1 MGLPNKDEV
10 KGKLHQAKGLVK
22 EKIGRS
28 LGDRKMKDEGD
39 AERARGQIR
48 EGFGKS
54 RRKVGETVE
63 KIGKAIGK

>member
-1 MGLPNKDEV
+1 MGLPNKDEL

-28 LGDRKMKDEGD
+28 LGDRRMKDEGH
-39 AERARGQIR
+39 AERARGEMR

-54 RRKVGETVE
+54 KRKVGEAVQ
-63 KIGKAIGK
+63 KVGKAIAK

>member
-1 MGLPNKDEV
+1 MGLPNKDEL

-28 LGDRKMKDEGD
+28 LGDRKMKAEGH
-39 AERARGQIR
+39 AEHVRGEIR

-54 RRKVGETVE
+54 KRKVGEAVQ
-63 KIGKAIGK
+63 KVGKAIAR